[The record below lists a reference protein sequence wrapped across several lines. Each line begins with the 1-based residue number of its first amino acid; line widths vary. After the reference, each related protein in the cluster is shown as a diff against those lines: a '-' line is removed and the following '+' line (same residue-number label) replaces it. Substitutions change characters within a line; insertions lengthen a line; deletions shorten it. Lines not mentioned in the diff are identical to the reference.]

1 MRATTIISHRAD
13 HLTATGANTTLLSA
27 LRAALLGMFL
37 VLGSGFAPLE
47 AVHNAVHDARH
58 AAGFPCH

>member
-1 MRATTIISHRAD
+1 MRTTTTVLNQAD
-13 HLTATGANTTLLSA
+13 HVTARNASTTLLSA
-27 LRAALLGMFL
+27 LAAALLGMFL
-37 VLGSGFAPLE
+37 VLGTGFTPIE